1 MPEFRIERKL
11 PQEMDKP
18 LHIVILAAGEGTR
31 MKSNLPKVLHR
42 IGGRPMLVHLLETAS
57 SIEPAA
63 IHVVIGSGSDQVRQA
78 CSQFQVNWVIQ
89 AERRGTGHAVAQ
101 AMPSIPDDARVMV
114 LLGDH
119 PLIPAAVLRELTSGR
134 PAPLTVLTMELA
146 KPRGYGRI
154 ERDRIGRIAG
164 IVEDRDAT
172 PAQWGI
178 KEVNTGIIL
187 ADAVELRRW
196 LEQLGCNNSK
206 QEYYLTDIFAMAHSE
221 GKEIHGVLAPDPLD
235 LQGANDRRQM
245 AALEHRYR
253 QRAAVQLMEDG
264 VQIIDPERI
273 DVRGH
278 VRAGQDVCIDINV
291 VLEGNVE
298 LGDRVSLGPGCLL
311 KDCALAA
318 GTIVRAYSVLEG
330 VRTTGACEIGPFA
343 RLRPGTELS
352 EGSRIG
358 NFVEIKNSSL
368 GKNSKANHLSYLGDA
383 EIGDRVNVGA
393 GTITCNYDGAGKHR
407 TRIEDDAFIG
417 SNTQLIAPV
426 TIGRG
431 ATIGAGSTISTDAP
445 AHELTLSRAR
455 QTTVPGWKRPQKEDK
470 A

>member
-1 MPEFRIERKL
+1 MH
-11 PQEMDKP
+11 KP

-31 MKSNLPKVLHR
+31 MKSTLPKVLHR

-57 SIEPAA
+57 SIDPAA
-63 IHVVIGSGSDQVRQA
+63 IHVVIGSGSDQVRLA
-78 CSQFQVNWVIQ
+78 CSEFQVNWVIQ
-89 AERRGTGHAVAQ
+89 HERRGTGHAVAQ

-119 PLIPAAVLRELTSGR
+119 PLIPASVLRELTAGR
-134 PAPLTVLTMELA
+134 PVPLTVLTMELA

-187 ADAVELRRW
+187 SEALELRRW
-196 LEQLGCNNSK
+196 LEQLGCDNSK

-245 AALEHRYR
+245 AALEQRYR

-264 VQIIDPERI
+264 VQIIDPARI

-291 VLEGNVE
+291 VLEGTVE

-311 KDCALAA
+311 KDCQLAA
-318 GTIVRAYSVLEG
+318 GTIVHAYSVLEG

-352 EGSRIG
+352 QGSRIG
-358 NFVEIKNSSL
+358 NFVEVKNSRM
-368 GKNSKANHLSYLGDA
+368 GENSKANHLSYLGDA
-383 EIGDRVNVGA
+383 EVGDRVNIGA
-393 GTITCNYDGAGKHR
+393 GTITCNYDGANKHP
-407 TRIEDDAFIG
+407 TRIEDDVFIG
-417 SNTQLIAPV
+417 SDTQLIAPV

-431 ATIGAGSTISTDAP
+431 ATIGAGSTISQDAP
-445 AHELTLSRAR
+445 ADALTLSRVR
-455 QTTVPGWKRPQKEDK
+455 QTTLPGWKRPRKEDK

>member
-1 MPEFRIERKL
+1 MH
-11 PQEMDKP
+11 KP

-31 MKSNLPKVLHR
+31 MKSTLPKVLHR

-57 SIEPAA
+57 SIDPAA
-63 IHVVIGSGSDQVRQA
+63 IHVVIGSGSDQVRLA
-78 CSQFQVNWVIQ
+78 CSEFQVNWVIQ
-89 AERRGTGHAVAQ
+89 HERRGTGHAVAQ

-119 PLIPAAVLRELTSGR
+119 PLIPASVLLELTSGR
-134 PAPLTVLTMELA
+134 AVPLTVLTMELA

-187 ADAVELRRW
+187 SEAVELRRW
-196 LEQLGCNNSK
+196 LEQLGCDNSK

-245 AALEHRYR
+245 AALEQRYR
-253 QRAAVQLMEDG
+253 QRAAVRLMEDG
-264 VQIIDPERI
+264 VQIIDPARI

-278 VRAGQDVCIDINV
+278 VRVGQDVCIDINV

-311 KDCALAA
+311 KDCQLAA
-318 GTIVRAYSVLEG
+318 GTVVHAYSVLEG

-352 EGSRIG
+352 QGSRIG
-358 NFVEIKNSSL
+358 NFVEVKNSRL
-368 GKNSKANHLSYLGDA
+368 GENSKANHLSYVGDA
-383 EIGDRVNVGA
+383 EVGDRVNIGA
-393 GTITCNYDGAGKHR
+393 GTITCNYDGANKHP
-407 TRIEDDAFIG
+407 TRIEDDVFIG
-417 SNTQLIAPV
+417 SDTQLIAPV

-431 ATIGAGSTISTDAP
+431 ATVGAGSTISKDVP
-445 AHELTLSRAR
+445 PRELTLSRVR
-455 QTTVPGWKRPQKEDK
+455 QTTVPGWKRPQKKEK
-470 A
+470 P

>member
-1 MPEFRIERKL
+1 MH
-11 PQEMDKP
+11 KP

-31 MKSNLPKVLHR
+31 MKSTLPKVLHR
-42 IGGRPMLVHLLETAS
+42 IGGRPMLAHLLETAS

-63 IHVVIGSGSDQVRQA
+63 IHVVIGSGSDQVRLA
-78 CSQFQVNWVIQ
+78 CSEFQVKWVVQ
-89 AERRGTGHAVAQ
+89 HERRGTGHAVAQ

-119 PLIPAAVLRELTSGR
+119 PLIPAPVLRELTAGR
-134 PAPLTVLTMELA
+134 PVPLTVLTMELA

-172 PAQWGI
+172 PAQWSI

-187 ADAVELRRW
+187 SEALELRRW
-196 LEQLGCNNSK
+196 LQQLGCDNSK

-221 GKEIHGVLAPDPLD
+221 GKEIQGVLAPDPLD

-253 QRAAVQLMEDG
+253 QRAAVRLMEDG
-264 VQIIDPERI
+264 VQIIDPARI

-291 VLEGNVE
+291 VLEGHVE

-311 KDCALAA
+311 KDCQLAA
-318 GTIVRAYSVLEG
+318 GTVVHAYSVLEG

-352 EGSRIG
+352 QGSRIG
-358 NFVEIKNSSL
+358 NFVEVKNSRV
-368 GKNSKANHLSYLGDA
+368 GENSKANHLSYLGDA
-383 EIGDRVNVGA
+383 TVGDRVNIGA
-393 GTITCNYDGAGKHR
+393 GTITCNYDGANKHP
-407 TRIEDDAFIG
+407 TCIEDDVFIG
-417 SNTQLIAPV
+417 SDTQLIAPV

-431 ATIGAGSTISTDAP
+431 ATIGAGSTISKDVP
-445 AHELTLSRAR
+445 PQELTLSRVR
-455 QTTVPGWKRPQKEDK
+455 QTTVPGWKRPQKK
-470 A
+470 GKP